1 MKTSTIDKQKIF
13 YIQKKFNETFTP
25 LPPTFT
31 HSSLPFFPFSLP
43 DSAQSQ
49 CTKNSWNIETCN
61 KTFCLSLHIHSLPL
75 FLLSTHLRL
84 IESHSQCTK
93 NSWNIETMCNK
104 TFVSTLTFTHLSL
117 FFSSHFTLSSQPS
130 KPARMMFN
138 AFECS
143 PLYSILHLP
152 AFPHPHHVVPSAI
165 LQALNGN
172 PCNLIAAG
180 LIYPQNVTTPIN
192 TQTIFIT

>member
-1 MKTSTIDKQKIF
+1 MSGRVRHPTVLGRHRVFLRTRGRILRSEEKLQTGRAF
-13 YIQKKFNETFTP
+13 WFNEKSIIATEI
-25 LPPTFT
+25 
-31 HSSLPFFPFSLP
+31 
-43 DSAQSQ
+43 
-49 CTKNSWNIETCN
+49 C
-61 KTFCLSLHIHSLPL
+61 
-75 FLLSTHLRL
+75 FLQHLRP
-84 IESHSQCTK
+84 IESHSHCTK

-104 TFVSTLTFTHLSL
+104 TFASTLTLTHLSL
-117 FFSSHFTLSSQPS
+117 FFSSHCTLSSQPK
-130 KPARMMFN
+130 KPARTLFN

-143 PLYSILHLP
+143 PLYFNLHVP
-152 AFPHPHHVVPSAI
+152 ASPHPHHVVPSAI